1 MMVSSSGRA
10 GTRGSAAHDKAH
22 VAAGR
27 VFLLWQRR
35 AALTVVRTGCP
46 TLERLSKALVSRDRM
61 GTPTPDHSGD
71 RDSGS
76 KHGTRRV

>member
-10 GTRGSAAHDKAH
+10 GTRGSTAYDKAH

-35 AALTVVRTGCP
+35 AALTVVRAGCP
-46 TLERLSKALVSRDRM
+46 TLKRLSKALVFRERV
-61 GTPTPDHSGD
+61 GTPTPDHSGG
-71 RDSGS
+71 RNGGS
-76 KHGTRRV
+76 EHGTHGV